1 MGIIGDCLAISGG
14 GHNFVP
20 NLIPAM
26 EHFLMI
32 PRMGSMLVAAALLLP
47 VTTLLA
53 ACGPMEQT
61 GEEEQV
67 AEMASAELTAES
79 SADDKVAS
87 ALSAAPDVVSEGAMV
102 LDWPATEGEAPA
114 MLREG
119 DNGWTCFP
127 DRFVTP
133 GLDPM
138 CFDGPAMAWVG
149 NWMMGMEPEIETIG
163 LSYMLMGSYDNS
175 NTDPFA
181 GPPENPADGVIT
193 GPHVMIFP
201 VDAATLK
208 GMSTD
213 HTTGEPYVMFQDTPW
228 AHLMM
233 PTGLPPRS

>member
-1 MGIIGDCLAISGG
+1 MKL
-14 GHNFVP
+14 FKP
-20 NLIPAM
+20 
-26 EHFLMI
+26 
-32 PRMGSMLVAAALLLP
+32 LP
-47 VTTLLA
+47 VFLVSILLA
-53 ACGPMEQT
+53 ACGPMEQE
-61 GEEEQV
+61 GEEAQ
-67 AEMASAELTAES
+67 MAELAAAEITTES
-79 SADDKVAS
+79 SAEDKVTS
-87 ALSAAPDVVSEGAMV
+87 AMSAASNVVSEGATV
-102 LDWPATEGEAPA
+102 LDWPAAEGEDPA
-114 MLREG
+114 VLREG

-127 DRFVTP
+127 DRLVTP

-138 CFDGPAMAWVG
+138 CFDTPAMAWVG
-149 NWMMGMEPEIETIG
+149 SWMTGMEPEIETMG

-208 GMSTD
+208 GMNTD

-233 PTGLPPRS
+233 PSTN